1 VTDGPYTAEEL
12 ATGEFERNAV
22 THRERAPYKVGICLD
37 FAGGTQLARDFYDGI
52 QLAIDEAV
60 ERGDVDHPVE
70 LVVREVEGPMRGT
83 SPAVVSAWRE
93 LAHEEDCLV
102 ILGPVVTEANLAIV
116 DEVNASRVPTISFCA
131 SFDWAG
137 PYCYALQNGGFPDE
151 ANVLAA
157 HMAHE
162 GLQKVAVFHEDGLI
176 GEEFLRAFKAAT
188 RRHGLQIVGEHT
200 VGLFNTLRPVEPQ
213 LAASRAAGAEAIVVL
228 SAYGALAP
236 VQRAL
241 AAVEDTW
248 GWHPARYQNMTWV
261 AMTALGTI
269 GDYDLDA
276 LLASNEG
283 WIGLDQIHEG
293 NAHFQAVLDRF
304 EDRHHRRPFHSYTA
318 LGFDHGLVVS
328 DALSRMKPP
337 SREGFKDA
345 LERLRMR
352 PSCIGSPGTVIS
364 FAPHDNRGY
373 KGDYIILRTVEDGI
387 ERRIDLSMVDLLRVT
402 PPAEL
407 AAVVDDDTL
416 LGAGSRYSLVGHRTP
431 FKVGV
436 LQDWALWARL
446 PLWYNGLRLAF
457 DEAFESG
464 LLDRS
469 VELVIEEVEGPP
481 ERDAAS
487 VIRAWHRLVEHH
499 QVLAVVG
506 PFITDMVR
514 ILRDQIEQDQV
525 PIVTYAATVKA
536 SGDYVFQTPNGTFA
550 DETFHT
556 ARYLRRRG
564 ATSVGIV
571 REDNPIGDE
580 YADFFRQH
588 ARRVGLSVASDQ
600 IVSGHATRGEMR
612 RAMTALRDA
621 GAESVMHLGYGL
633 TFFEILTVMQELRE
647 RVGWDPPRATIT
659 TWVLASGLGEEGG
672 SPYLLNQPLREALF
686 EGWVGVDLPHEGNQV
701 FTGFMERYVKRYGGA
716 RPFGCYP
723 AHMYDIGR
731 TLAEAIAAARPVN
744 PRGVKGGLEQVRML
758 PAAMGAPGT
767 VIGFA
772 PYDHRGYKG
781 DYLVLR
787 GYRDG
792 VEGLAEQLFADAL
805 VHDVG

>member
-162 GLQKVAVFHEDGLI
+162 ALQKVAVFHEDGLI

-373 KGDYIILRTVEDGI
+373 RATTSSCARSRTG
-387 ERRIDLSMVDLLRVT
+387 SN
-402 PPAEL
+402 
-407 AAVVDDDTL
+407 
-416 LGAGSRYSLVGHRTP
+416 AGSTSPWSTCCGSRHRPSSPRSSTTT
-431 FKVGV
+431 
-436 LQDWALWARL
+436 LSWARD
-446 PLWYNGLRLAF
+446 PDTPSSVIAPR
-457 DEAFESG
+457 S
-464 LLDRS
+464 RS
-469 VELVIEEVEGPP
+469 VCCRTGPSGP
-481 ERDAAS
+481 GCLSGTTGCAWPSTRRS
-487 VIRAWHRLVEHH
+487 RA
-499 QVLAVVG
+499 
-506 PFITDMVR
+506 D
-514 ILRDQIEQDQV
+514 
-525 PIVTYAATVKA
+525 
-536 SGDYVFQTPNGTFA
+536 SS
-550 DETFHT
+550 T
-556 ARYLRRRG
+556 ARSNSSSKR
-564 ATSVGIV
+564 SKV
-571 REDNPIGDE
+571 P
-580 YADFFRQH
+580 
-588 ARRVGLSVASDQ
+588 LS
-600 IVSGHATRGEMR
+600 GT
-612 RAMTALRDA
+612 
-621 GAESVMHLGYGL
+621 
-633 TFFEILTVMQELRE
+633 
-647 RVGWDPPRATIT
+647 
-659 TWVLASGLGEEGG
+659 
-672 SPYLLNQPLREALF
+672 QPA
-686 EGWVGVDLPHEGNQV
+686 
-701 FTGFMERYVKRYGGA
+701 
-716 RPFGCYP
+716 
-723 AHMYDIGR
+723 
-731 TLAEAIAAARPVN
+731 
-744 PRGVKGGLEQVRML
+744 
-758 PAAMGAPGT
+758 
-767 VIGFA
+767 
-772 PYDHRGYKG
+772 
-781 DYLVLR
+781 
-787 GYRDG
+787 
-792 VEGLAEQLFADAL
+792 
-805 VHDVG
+805 